1 MDPVARL
8 VESPAVPTP
17 LPAPSPSA
25 AEATESGGPAMNED
39 YATSTLAAEVV
50 VSATSR
56 NVRDKAVDRVSATS
70 EVTES
75 TSHNDHIAALVS
87 SRPLV
92 LRNEEVSED
101 PLPTSTIAHGTA
113 INSMPTSC
121 KSAQS
126 MNSEPTAVFGKCV
139 NLLRLV

>member
-56 NVRDKAVDRVSATS
+56 NVRDNAV
-70 EVTES
+70 
-75 TSHNDHIAALVS
+75 LVS